1 MARSS
6 PRAPARAEE
15 PASAARPVPKECNAA
30 PTTELRDACIA
41 AAREAIAR
49 HGIESLSLRDV
60 ARRLGVSHQ
69 APYKHY
75 PSRDHLLAEVMRRSF
90 RQFAQHLDA
99 RKHFDDAHQDLESLG
114 RQYLSYAQQHPLEYR
129 LMFGTPWPA
138 PQEHSELLHEST
150 HAFDIL
156 RQVLRRIHG
165 NSAKQQERVDLDA
178 MFVWSTLH
186 GLVGVMNG
194 NCIDKLGLQQKML
207 DQVVQHVMDGVARGL
222 AGARPTKG
230 LVA

>member
-6 PRAPARAEE
+6 PRGPVLAEE
-15 PASAARPVPKECNAA
+15 PASRSRRVPRQGSSSTA
-30 PTTELRDACIA
+30 PPELRDACIA

-49 HGIESLSLRDV
+49 HGIEGLSLREV

-75 PSRDHLLAEVMRRSF
+75 PSRDHLLAEVTRRCF
-90 RQFAQHLDA
+90 QQFAQHLDA
-99 RKHFDDAHQDLESLG
+99 RAHFDDPHEDLEALG
-114 RQYLSYAQQHPLEYR
+114 HQYLSYARQHPLEYR

-138 PQEHSELLHEST
+138 SAEHAELLHDST

-165 NSAKQQERVDLDA
+165 SSAKQRERVDLDA
-178 MFVWSTLH
+178 IFVWSAMH

-194 NCIDKLGLQQKML
+194 DCIDRLGLQQEL
-207 DQVVQHVMDGVARGL
+207 LAQVVQHVLDGVARGL
-222 AGARPTKG
+222 GATG
-230 LVA
+230 SAQST